1 MRAALVDSKISA
13 RLAELGGTPMDMTPT
28 EVRKHVSDETEKWG
42 KVVKFANIKAA

>member
-1 MRAALVDSKISA
+1 VRAALVDSKISA

-28 EVRKHVSDETEKWG
+28 EFRKHVSDETEKWG